1 MDGDWKGFE
10 TFHFYFKKSPAPP
23 EHALS
28 RLMDVKILL
37 KRTQAEML
45 NTSLAPEEKQ
55 TDYNPSE
62 ETSLLRV

>member
-1 MDGDWKGFE
+1 MDEDWKGFE
-10 TFHFYFKKSPAPP
+10 TFHFYFKKSPAPL
-23 EHALS
+23 EHALI
-28 RLMDVKILL
+28 MDVKILL

-62 ETSLLRV
+62 ETSLLDV